1 MSTNVKWLS
10 VPLKEILTLENLLTR
25 MHVQEHA
32 NGYLKTD
39 SLCNKKYAFLKFHG
53 ENWNHVQLITANLRN

>member
-53 ENWNHVQLITANLRN
+53 EIRN